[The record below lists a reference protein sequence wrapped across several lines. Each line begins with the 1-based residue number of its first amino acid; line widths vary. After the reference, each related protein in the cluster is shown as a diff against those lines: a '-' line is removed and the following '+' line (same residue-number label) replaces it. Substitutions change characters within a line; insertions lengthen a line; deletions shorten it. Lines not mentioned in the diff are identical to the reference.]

1 MILGMDW
8 MGKHGTCIVLG
19 KTNTSITTPEV
30 MVAKVAMKRSRIPQY
45 KQQKHKAQTVQFS
58 ETESG
63 SEVSMEFVQTQQ
75 VGQLQATPKTP
86 PMAFPLYQEP
96 SKQESSEED
105 IEEEVKGKGKELKPL
120 RPLTP
125 EYIGV
130 DPEK

>member
-1 MILGMDW
+1 MDW

-30 MVAKVAMKRSRIPQY
+30 MVAKVVMKRSRIPQY
-45 KQQKHKAQTVQFS
+45 RQQKHRTQTVQFS
-58 ETESG
+58 EMESG

-75 VGQLQATPKTP
+75 TKPQLTPKTP
-86 PMAFPLYQEP
+86 PMMFPLYQEP

-105 IEEEVKGKGKELKPL
+105 EEEETKGKGKDFRPL

-125 EYIGV
+125 EYV
-130 DPEK
+130 DVDLGK